1 MWRLLCVL
9 ENIYLKVEDEGHRS
23 PCSCPSQLAKN
34 IYFECRYLISMQKYL
49 PCSRTSRSNCCE
61 SAAVCCCAHM
71 RGNWV
76 TVSRLHNTICCPL
89 GISTVHLGVEAK
101 DYVSPSL
108 PILCKHHNRVTTE
121 LTLTP
126 ESLALLSLSLISL
139 LTACKCIVKL
149 RQGSGKDRQGM
160 ARDGP

>member
-9 ENIYLKVEDEGHRS
+9 ENIYLKVKDEGHRS
-23 PCSCPSQLAKN
+23 PCSCPSQLGKN

-76 TVSRLHNTICCPL
+76 TVSGHHNTICCPL
-89 GISTVHLGVEAK
+89 CTYCTLGGWRPGPR
-101 DYVSPSL
+101 VSPSL

-139 LTACKCIVKL
+139 LTACKCIL
-149 RQGSGKDRQGM
+149 HNIF
-160 ARDGP
+160 AH

>member
-1 MWRLLCVL
+1 MSSSYKIHVETTLCVGKY
-9 ENIYLKVEDEGHRS
+9 IFEGHRS

-76 TVSRLHNTICCPL
+76 TVSGHHNTICCPL
-89 GISTVHLGVEAK
+89 CTYCTLGGRGPGLVCPQHC
-101 DYVSPSL
+101 PSSAN
-108 PILCKHHNRVTTE
+108 ITTE
-121 LTLTP
+121 
-126 ESLALLSLSLISL
+126 SLLSSHYLQSH
-139 LTACKCIVKL
+139 
-149 RQGSGKDRQGM
+149 
-160 ARDGP
+160 